1 MKIHENFKLINHNTF
16 GVDASSKYFI
26 KIKSEAELN
35 AVFKLK
41 QFEET
46 EILILGG
53 GSNILFTQN
62 FNGLVIKNE
71 IKGKKVIS
79 ETNSFVNLKIGAGEN
94 WHKLVM
100 YCVDNEWGGIENL
113 SLIPGNSGTAPMQ
126 NIGAYGVEIKD
137 TFVEL
142 EAFEIASGKIV
153 KFSKSDCKFG
163 YRESIFK
170 NEKKNQFIILNITL
184 KLHKNPKV
192 NIGYGDVIKVLESQN
207 IKKPNI
213 KDVSKAII
221 HIRNSKLPN
230 PKEIGNCG
238 SFFKNPVI
246 DQRKL
251 EEIKKNYPEIIYY
264 PVSKTHVKIAAGWLI
279 DKAGWK
285 GKTFGNYGVH
295 KKQALVLVNYGNA
308 EGQELY
314 ELSEKIIIDIQN
326 KFKITLEREVNII

>member
-1 MKIHENFKLINHNTF
+1 MEIHENFKLINHNTF

-41 QFEET
+41 QFKKS

-62 FNGLVIKNE
+62 FKGLVIKNE

-100 YCVDNEWGGIENL
+100 YCVKNEWGGIENL

-142 EAFEIASGKIV
+142 EAFEIASGKII

-192 NIGYGDVIKVLESQN
+192 NIGYGDVIKVLESQK

-213 KDVSKAII
+213 KDVSNAII

-246 DQRKL
+246 DQEKL
-251 EEIKKNYPEIIYY
+251 KEIKKNYPEIINY

-308 EGQELY
+308 KGKELY
-314 ELSEKIIIDIQN
+314 ELSEKIILDIQN

>member
-1 MKIHENFKLINHNTF
+1 M
-16 GVDASSKYFI
+16 
-26 KIKSEAELN
+26 
-35 AVFKLK
+35 
-41 QFEET
+41 
-46 EILILGG
+46 
-53 GSNILFTQN
+53 
-62 FNGLVIKNE
+62 
-71 IKGKKVIS
+71 
-79 ETNSFVNLKIGAGEN
+79 
-94 WHKLVM
+94 
-100 YCVDNEWGGIENL
+100 
-113 SLIPGNSGTAPMQ
+113 
-126 NIGAYGVEIKD
+126 
-137 TFVEL
+137 
-142 EAFEIASGKIV
+142 
-153 KFSKSDCKFG
+153 
-163 YRESIFK
+163 
-170 NEKKNQFIILNITL
+170 
-184 KLHKNPKV
+184 
-192 NIGYGDVIKVLESQN
+192 
-207 IKKPNI
+207 
-213 KDVSKAII
+213 SKAII

-326 KFKITLEREVNII
+326 KFKITLDREVNII